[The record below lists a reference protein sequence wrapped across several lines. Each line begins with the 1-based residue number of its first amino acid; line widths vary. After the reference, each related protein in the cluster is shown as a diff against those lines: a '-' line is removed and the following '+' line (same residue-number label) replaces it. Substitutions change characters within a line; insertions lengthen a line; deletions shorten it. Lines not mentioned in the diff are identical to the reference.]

1 MVLLAALL
9 LLLDP
14 WTCELELEEVEVR
27 SRLFIRRRPATRIV
41 DTSDDRGG
49 RGREVENSGWGE
61 GLMVALFFV
70 ALKKIIHW

>member
-1 MVLLAALL
+1 MLLLAALL

-49 RGREVENSGWGE
+49 RGEGGEWGM
-61 GLMVALFFV
+61 GGGFNGSTFLW
-70 ALKKIIHW
+70 H